1 MRIRLNGTDREVEA
15 EATIAAVLPLLDVGP
30 DARGVAVAV
39 DAEVVPRRAWAS
51 VSLAE
56 GAQVEVLTAM
66 QGG

>member
-1 MRIRLNGTDREVEA
+1 MTIRLNGQAREVDPG
-15 EATIAAVLPLLDVGP
+15 ATIAAVLPLLDVAP

-51 VSLAE
+51 VALAE